1 VPSELKSCVFINCF
15 DAIHQLGMFIL
26 NCKALKSSAGYRQSG
41 LQSRP
46 TNPQKDV
53 LYPKPSPVKINLAI
67 FIHEILN
74 LGLR

>member
-1 VPSELKSCVFINCF
+1 
-15 DAIHQLGMFIL
+15 MFIL
-26 NCKALKSSAGYRQSG
+26 NCKALKSSAGYCQSG

-46 TNPQKDV
+46 TNPQKDM

-67 FIHEILN
+67 FIHELLN